1 MGVVE
6 DAADI
11 RYSGSTALSVM
22 SFVSDLTLLFK
33 NPRFIIMLKYFLA
46 LSLIASLVPG
56 VTYAD
61 KAAATPSAAPA
72 LKFEEP
78 LNKVD
83 QKVEKLLGADK
94 QKILR
99 QVAEAAVLSD
109 YCAAID
115 LNQNKFKEEFGTL
128 SEDGI
133 KRTPAEQR
141 DLDNKVSMYFG
152 VYVGL
157 LVAEGTDRSSEFCD
171 VAENALKELKPIS
184 RFWIPTGNKP
194 NP

>member
-1 MGVVE
+1 MW
-6 DAADI
+6 
-11 RYSGSTALSVM
+11 
-22 SFVSDLTLLFK
+22 
-33 NPRFIIMLKYFLA
+33 KYFLA
-46 LSLIASLVPG
+46 LSLIATLAPG

-61 KAAATPSAAPA
+61 KAAAPPSAAPT

-78 LNKVD
+78 LNRVD
-83 QKVEKLLGADK
+83 QKVETLLGADK

-128 SEDGI
+128 SEDGT
-133 KRTPAEQR
+133 KRTVAEQR

-157 LVAEGTDRSSEFCD
+157 LVAEGTDRRGEFCD
-171 VAENALKELKPIS
+171 IAENALKEQKPIS
-184 RFWIPTGNKP
+184 RFWIATGNNPNSPKP
-194 NP
+194 